1 LKLDD
6 LPLPSGVHAILSA
19 ADISSLYPPQ
29 ADAIKAGALDGVNLV
44 LASPTA
50 SGKTLIAELC
60 AMKHILEGG
69 GKVLYLTPLRA
80 LTSEKYD
87 DFKKY
92 TGLRKEDG
100 QRVQV
105 AISTGDYDG
114 SDPWLGKY
122 DVIITTNE
130 KCDSLLRHQSP
141 WIREVTLLVA
151 DEVHTLL
158 DQDRGPTLEVT
169 LTRLRETNPHAQILA
184 LSATIKNAD
193 EIADWLGATAITTDW
208 RPVTLVEGVYL
219 DGECQFNSGDAI
231 HVQDDEGNPAINV
244 AIHTLRKGGQALI
257 FANTRRR
264 AVAYAKRAG
273 AAVKK
278 QLSKPEARTLHALA
292 DRLRHAGERTRLSEL
307 LATLVEHGVAFHH
320 AGLAASQRKIVEDAF
335 RRGRLKVLAATPTL
349 AAGVNL
355 PARTVI
361 ISDTRRY
368 NPGYGL
374 YDITVLEYKQMAG
387 RAGRPRYDSIGEAVL
402 IASTDDE
409 QDYLMERYV
418 FSEPERI
425 WSKLA
430 VERTLRSH
438 VLASVASGFTHSE
451 EGLLAFFRKTFY
463 AQQFDSDLMDALVS
477 KVLEYLFAEEMLTVE
492 GRQVAA
498 TRFGHRVSELYIDP
512 ISGVLIRDG
521 LDNRP
526 LHLTDVSLL
535 QLVCHTPD
543 VVPKYYPRRREMEGL
558 NAFVEL
564 HADEFFFP
572 TPGDDDFVEF
582 ESFLG
587 EVKCACVLDA
597 WIQEVS
603 EEDLIERFSVEPG
616 DLFRLI
622 RSVDWLLHATRDLS
636 RLFGHQDLLHRLAAL
651 QLRVKDGVKEDLL
664 PLVALEGI
672 GRVRGRIL
680 FNAGLRTA
688 DDLKRASL
696 TQLTALPLIGPQ
708 VARRIK
714 EQVGGLIKTE
724 ELDAFR
730 DREEWQQKAL
740 SDFEGE

>member
-1 LKLDD
+1 LKIED
-6 LPLPSGVHAILSA
+6 LPLPKGVKDVISSS
-19 ADISSLYPPQ
+19 DISSLYPPQ
-29 ADAIKAGALDGVNLV
+29 EDAIKAGALDGENLV

-80 LTSEKYD
+80 LTSEKYE

-92 TGLRKEDG
+92 TTVRKENG
-100 QRVQV
+100 QRIQV

-130 KCDSLLRHQSP
+130 KCDSLLRHRP
-141 WIREVTLLVA
+141 NWIRDVTLLVA
-151 DEVHTLL
+151 DEVHTLI
-158 DQDRGPTLEVT
+158 DRDRGPTLEVT
-169 LTRLRETNPHAQILA
+169 LTRLRETNPRAQILA

-193 EIADWLGATAITTDW
+193 EIAEWLGATSITTDW
-208 RPVTLVEGVYL
+208 RPVKLVEGVYL

-231 HVQDDEGNPAINV
+231 RVKDENSNPAINF
-244 AIHTLRKGGQALI
+244 ALHTLRSGGQALI

-273 AAVKK
+273 TALKK
-278 QLSKPEARTLHALA
+278 TLSKPETRTLKAIA
-292 DRLRHAGERTRLSEL
+292 DQLSRTGERTRLSDL
-307 LATLVEHGVAFHH
+307 LANLVEQGAAFHH
-320 AGLAASQRKIVEDAF
+320 AGLAASHRKIIEDSF
-335 RRGRLKVLAATPTL
+335 RRGRLKIISATPTL
-349 AAGVNL
+349 ASGVNL

-361 ISDTRRY
+361 VSDTRRY

-374 YDITVLEYKQMAG
+374 YDISVLEYKQMAG
-387 RAGRPRYDSIGEAVL
+387 RAGRPRYDKIGEAVL
-402 IASTDDE
+402 ISRTEDE

-418 FSEPERI
+418 FSKPERI

-438 VLASVASGFTHSE
+438 VLASVASGFTHTE
-451 EGLLAFFRKTFY
+451 EGLMGFFRKTFY
-463 AQQFDSDLMDALVS
+463 AQQFDSDLIDALVS
-477 KVLEYLFAEEMLTVE
+477 TVLEYLFMEEMLTVN
-492 GRQVAA
+492 GRHLEA
-498 TRFGHRVSELYIDP
+498 TRFGRRVSELYIDP
-512 ISGVLIRDG
+512 VSGVIIRDG
-521 LDNRP
+521 LENRP
-526 LHLTDVSLL
+526 NQITDVSLL

-543 VVPKYYPRRREMEGL
+543 VVPKYYPRRREIEGL

-564 HADEFFFP
+564 HSEEFFFH
-572 TPGDDDFVEF
+572 TPDDDDFVEF

-603 EEDLIERFSVEPG
+603 EEGLIERFSVEPG

-622 RSVDWLLHATRDLS
+622 RSVDWLLHATRDLT
-636 RLFGHQDLLHRLAAL
+636 RLFGHKDLLQKLSTL
-651 QLRVKDGVKEDLL
+651 QLRVKTGVKENLV
-664 PLVALEGI
+664 PLVALEGV

-680 FNAGLRTA
+680 FNAGLRTLG
-688 DDLKRASL
+688 DLKKASL
-696 TQLTALPLIGPQ
+696 TQLTTLPLIGPQ

-714 EQVGGLIKTE
+714 EQVGGLIKIE
-724 ELDAFR
+724 ELEAFR
-730 DREEWQQKAL
+730 ESEEWQQKAL
-740 SDFEGE
+740 SDFEGG